1 MELRNMADYSMT
13 DQKWDQHVLTIE
25 GDLTSRKDIDAGVKN
40 AIETFLMLGN
50 TQPDARQKWW
60 QNIRNI
66 YSTLENSPI
75 GTGPRKVYPADVVKN
90 VDSMCAIYVDG
101 FAALFASHPLFG
113 ETERKRGK
121 AGGVA
126 YVDGEEFSLAR
137 AGNFESRMY
146 GYYKNHVDENTSL
159 ISWDGTVDNK
169 TGLPTLVLPVIPD
182 AEETPEV
189 DG

>member
-1 MELRNMADYSMT
+1 MADYSMT
-13 DQKWDQHVLTIE
+13 DEKWNQHVLTIE
-25 GDLTSRKDIDAGVKN
+25 TDLESRSDIDAGVKN
-40 AIETFLMLGN
+40 AIETFIMIG
-50 TQPDARQKWW
+50 TTDADSRQKWW

-75 GTGPRKVYPADVVKN
+75 GTGPRKVYPAGVVKN
-90 VDSMCAIYVDG
+90 VEAMCVIYADG
-101 FAALFASHPLFG
+101 FHALFANHPLFG

-126 YVDGEEFSLAR
+126 YVDATEYSLAR

-146 GYYKNHVDENTSL
+146 GYYKNHVDENTLL
-159 ISWDGTVDNK
+159 ISWDGTVNKK
-169 TGLPTLVLPVIPD
+169 TGLPNLVLPVIPVAD
-182 AEETPEV
+182 ETAEV